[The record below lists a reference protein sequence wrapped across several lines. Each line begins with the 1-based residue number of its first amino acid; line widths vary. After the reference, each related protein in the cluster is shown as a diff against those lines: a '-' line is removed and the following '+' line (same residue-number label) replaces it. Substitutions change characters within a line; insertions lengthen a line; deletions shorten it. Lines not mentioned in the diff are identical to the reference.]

1 MSDDGNVRAMV
12 RHGVRGLLPR
22 ARPAARLGAGDAL
35 LRVEGCGRSACAR
48 TTG

>member
-1 MSDDGNVRAMV
+1 MSDDGDIRAMV
-12 RHGVRGLLPR
+12 RHGVRGLRPERVPLP
-22 ARPAARLGAGDAL
+22 RLGAGDAL